1 MVTPL
6 MSAHGVWCEP
16 GSFNLVTDLMDTCDY
31 AKRLQES
38 TDPLRYRMDIRPG
51 GQCYMEGENL
61 HGYVGSTRRPP
72 PGLLDVEEKLLR
84 SPTSLVTI
92 TGPIHTKSPATP
104 PELQNRLVFKEC
116 KRGIGTTVTGHR
128 LRSQMPNYA
137 PVRTDI
143 VLERRKQVDIAR
155 NGRNTRQEMKD
166 AYSRFQK
173 RKFGKR
179 VEGVYVPSTA
189 LDCANGSD
197 MGCVH
202 IAQKDAGSTAGTTVS
217 GSATSAGLTASI
229 STAATSGSI
238 SAAGTAVHQASGT
251 GVASPG
257 QPGTGGKQTETTK
270 EAVSRIPT
278 GLPFSDIL
286 SDVAQRKGGGVQ
298 FYAWKS
304 PCAKQ

>member
-38 TDPLRYRMDIRPG
+38 TDPLKYRMDIRPS
-51 GQCYMEGENL
+51 GQCYMEGETL

-92 TGPIHTKSPATP
+92 TGPIHGKSPVTP
-104 PELQNRLVFKEC
+104 PELQNKLVFKEC

-143 VLERRKQVDIAR
+143 ILERRKQVDIAR

-189 LDCANGSD
+189 LDCVNGSD

-202 IAQKDAGSTAGTTVS
+202 VAQKDAASVTGSTVG
-217 GSATSAGLTASI
+217 GSATSSGLIASI
-229 STAATSGSI
+229 STAATSGNI
-238 SAAGTAVHQASGT
+238 SAAGSAVHAASSAG
-251 GVASPG
+251 GASPG
-257 QPGTGGKQTETTK
+257 ANGTGSKPGGTTK

-278 GLPFSDIL
+278 GLPFSEIL
-286 SDVAQRKGGGVQ
+286 SDVGIRKGGGVQ

>member
-1 MVTPL
+1 

-16 GSFNLVTDLMDTCDY
+16 GSFNLATDLMDTCDY

-84 SPTSLVTI
+84 SPTSLVTN
-92 TGPIHTKSPATP
+92 TGPIYGKSPVTP

-155 NGRNTRQEMKD
+155 NGRNTRQELKD

-189 LDCANGSD
+189 LDCASGSD

-202 IAQKDAGSTAGTTVS
+202 VAQKDPASVAGATVS

-238 SAAGTAVHQASGT
+238 SAAGTAVHQTSG
-251 GVASPG
+251 PG
-257 QPGTGGKQTETTK
+257 GLGTGGLAEKTTK
-270 EAVSRIPT
+270 ESTKDAVSRIPA
-278 GLPFSDIL
+278 GLPFSEIL
-286 SDVAQRKGGGVQ
+286 SDVGLRKGGGVQ